1 MGCCFSTR
9 VDKSAHL
16 SDLRNEVAMLALK
29 ENPEEM
35 ILRYMVALDE
45 AAPESRETALASLA
59 FVIRLLDKTE

>member
-29 ENPEEM
+29 ESPEE
-35 ILRYMVALDE
+35 IVLHYMVALDE

-59 FVIRLLDKTE
+59 FVIRLLDEAE